1 MAFGPPTQKRCVLC
15 MFKVLGVGSRP
26 FRKKHRHASNKVHI
40 LTKTQNMTWRKDM
53 WTSKIRDISEL
64 RYNVIKW
71 SRQALLMLQNSG
83 NCHLWMYKSRP
94 FCCIIFTT
102 KSQLQQPPLTALTLH
117 WCFFWTPRWLR
128 HKWIWEN
135 PCSSMGWD
143 TNLGRRPEFPRQN
156 FGKTLLK
163 VKLLVGPTFVNS
175 HDQLKGAKGIRR
187 SPKMCQVSMDLALF
201 FFRNSGLALSPHLHK
216 TYSRILRFRLH
227 PGQKSEWMS
236 WKMMGL
242 GKKGILT

>member
-1 MAFGPPTQKRCVLC
+1 MNIKTISPSELLREYIFLVKDWSFPLEWWFNEWPSDPQLKNVAFCACSRFWALAPDLSGKNIDMLPTKYI
-15 MFKVLGVGSRP
+15 F
-26 FRKKHRHASNKVHI
+26 
-40 LTKTQNMTWRKDM
+40 TKTQNMTWRKDM

-71 SRQALLMLQNSG
+71 SRQTLLMLQNSG

-156 FGKTLLK
+156 FGNTLLK

-175 HDQLKGAKGIRR
+175 HDQLKGAKGIR
-187 SPKMCQVSMDLALF
+187 
-201 FFRNSGLALSPHLHK
+201 
-216 TYSRILRFRLH
+216 
-227 PGQKSEWMS
+227 
-236 WKMMGL
+236 
-242 GKKGILT
+242 LT